1 MKAKTCEEKVLQLL
15 ETEEQKNEALTEE
28 VASLK
33 EQLSADKSLIDKV
46 VKLLV
51 KLGVVVKGLAT
62 SENSTSLTYIH
73 GENYIWYHD
82 DEEFKEFEQLLNQI
96 MPKEEN

>member
-33 EQLSADKSLIDKV
+33 GQLSAEKAMTDKMTR
-46 VKLLV
+46 LLV
-51 KLGVVVKGLAT
+51 KLGVVVKGHAT
-62 SENSTSLTYIH
+62 SENSTSSTYIRS
-73 GENYIWYHD
+73 ENYIWGD
-82 DEEFKEFEQLLNQI
+82 DDEFKEFEQLLNQI

>member
-33 EQLSADKSLIDKV
+33 EQLSAEKALTAKMI
-46 VKLLV
+46 KLLV
-51 KLGVVVKGLAT
+51 KLDVVVKRPSAT
-62 SENSTSLTYIH
+62 ENQTFSTYIH
-73 GENYIWYHD
+73 GDDYIWDHGD
-82 DEEFKEFEQLLNQI
+82 DEFKEFEQLLKQV